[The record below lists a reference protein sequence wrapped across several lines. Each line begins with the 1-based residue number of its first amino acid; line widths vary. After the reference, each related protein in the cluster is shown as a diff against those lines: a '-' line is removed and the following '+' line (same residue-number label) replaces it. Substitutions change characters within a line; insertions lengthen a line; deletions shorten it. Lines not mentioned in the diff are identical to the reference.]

1 MDYIPIE
8 HKFIFFQRKITRKT
22 TKKLIYFLFFNVFH
36 FNDKFQALNVNS
48 GEVHSR
54 NKTNDC
60 LSGFVATLNIAGN
73 T

>member
-1 MDYIPIE
+1 MSSTLMTNFKPY
-8 HKFIFFQRKITRKT
+8 
-22 TKKLIYFLFFNVFH
+22 
-36 FNDKFQALNVNS
+36 S

-60 LSGFVATLNIAGN
+60 LSGFVATLHIAGN